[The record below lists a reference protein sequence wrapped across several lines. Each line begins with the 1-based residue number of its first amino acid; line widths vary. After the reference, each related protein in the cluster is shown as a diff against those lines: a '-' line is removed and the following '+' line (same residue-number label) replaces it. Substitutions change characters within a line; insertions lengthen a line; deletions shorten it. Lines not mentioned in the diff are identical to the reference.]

1 MRINRLEPRIFNKIA
16 AGEVVERPAS
26 IVKELVENSIDAGA
40 TMVTIKIENGGIGKI
55 NITDN
60 GCGINFDDLEVA
72 FLPHA
77 TSKIKTDNDL
87 FGIKTLGFRGE
98 ALASIS
104 AVSEVVL
111 LSKEPTAENGGTIEI
126 SGGVI
131 TKSPEVAGCADGT
144 DITISNLFFNVPAR
158 AKFLKKPKTEEAEI
172 TSLVAKFILAN
183 PMVSFKYIVDGK
195 IKYLSSGKGMSD
207 ALFVV
212 YGKEV
217 VDNTLSIDADF
228 GYIKI
233 YGFIGTPTI
242 SKPNR
247 TYQTI
252 IVNNRVV
259 ENITIST
266 AVQNAYGEMLMKKQF
281 PLFVL
286 YVDLDYEMIDVN
298 VHPNKKEIRF
308 EDGRDIYIKVYEVIN
323 RKLNNLDCTRQVVKE
338 TEEEKTLEPESSK
351 SFNYEAPKLV
361 MPKIRETTS
370 PLVKSLEEKARGL
383 SEVFNNSRETNK
395 AEEIAINYSEV
406 NNSLSNQSSKEEIK
420 RTQSI
425 IDAMGLMGEQGEE
438 KSLADGVRVGS
449 QLLEELTKKMD
460 PDEQLPIN
468 NDIIK
473 PATKY
478 IGSIFNT
485 YIIIERGSSI
495 YFIDQH
501 AGHERLLFDKLT
513 AQVRNNR
520 VETQALLAPFVLTIN
535 AQEME
540 YITRIKPML
549 ENLGFI
555 IEDFGG
561 NSIRIEGVPYL
572 LASLDIKTFF
582 SEILSDVKSFKTIEI
597 TDIMRDKL
605 ASLACKSAVKGGD
618 ELSENEVEKLLLG
631 FENGNNRL
639 LCPHGRP
646 VVIEVSQKELEKWFK
661 RIV

>member
-40 TMVTIKIENGGIGKI
+40 TMVTIKIENGGISKI

-77 TSKIKTDNDL
+77 TSKIKTDDDL

-131 TKSPEVAGCADGT
+131 TKSPFIAGCANGT

-158 AKFLKKPKTEEAEI
+158 AKFLKKPKSEEAEI

-183 PMVSFKYIVDGK
+183 PMVSFKYIIDGK
-195 IKYLSSGKGMSD
+195 IKYLSSGKGMAD

-217 VDNTLSIDADF
+217 VDNTLSIDADY
-228 GYIKI
+228 GYIKV

-252 IVNNRVV
+252 IINNRVV

-286 YVDLDYEMIDVN
+286 YVDLDYDMIDVN

-308 EDGRDIYIKVYEVIN
+308 EDGRDIYVKVYEVVN
-323 RKLNNLDCTRQVVKE
+323 RKLNNLNCTRQVVKASEE
-338 TEEEKTLEPESSK
+338 TSEEPLPNKNFS
-351 SFNYEAPKLV
+351 YEAPQVVLPQIK
-361 MPKIRETTS
+361 ETSS
-370 PLVKSLEEKARGL
+370 PLVRSLEENARGL
-383 SEVFNNSRETNK
+383 GGVFEDKQISNKIGSIAVDYNKLNNN
-395 AEEIAINYSEV
+395 
-406 NNSLSNQSSKEEIK
+406 LSSQSSKEEIK

-425 IDAMGLMGEQGEE
+425 IDAMGIMGEQGEE

-468 NDIIK
+468 ADIIK
-473 PATKY
+473 PTTKY
-478 IGSIFNT
+478 VGRVFNT

-513 AQVRNNR
+513 AQVKNNR
-520 VETQALLAPFVLTIN
+520 VETQTLLAPFVLSLN

-540 YITRIKPML
+540 YIKRITPSL

-561 NSIRIEGVPYL
+561 NSIRVEGVPYL

-582 SEILSDVKSFKTIEI
+582 SEILSDIKSFKTLEI
-597 TDIMRDKL
+597 SDIMRDKL
-605 ASLACKSAVKGGD
+605 ASMACKSAVKGGD
-618 ELSENEVEKLLLG
+618 ELSENEVEKLLTS
-631 FENGNNRL
+631 FEEGNNRL